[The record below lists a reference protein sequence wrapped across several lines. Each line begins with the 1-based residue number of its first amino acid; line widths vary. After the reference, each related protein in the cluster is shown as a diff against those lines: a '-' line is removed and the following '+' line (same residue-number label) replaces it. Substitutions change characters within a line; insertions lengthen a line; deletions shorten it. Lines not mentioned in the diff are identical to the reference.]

1 MYIKKKSDYVEKQ
14 KFSKEKVTKI
24 AETEENKNIL
34 EYENNKTRNKIENST
49 NSKLTKSWF
58 WKNED
63 LKNLTEKNII
73 IQREKPDFAKKWR
86 V

>member
-34 EYENNKTRNKIENST
+34 EYENNETRNKIENST

-58 WKNED
+58 
-63 LKNLTEKNII
+63 
-73 IQREKPDFAKKWR
+73 
-86 V
+86 